1 MQRIVRI
8 LRNFGKKGDL
18 LLLFLCLLA
27 TGFGCV
33 VISSATHYLGS
44 SRFLT
49 VQLAATALGVLFYVL
64 LTSMD
69 LEGLAE
75 LLFLFNALLLL
86 LLIPFGT
93 DGGTGNRS
101 WLDIPGFPVNIQPAE
116 ICKITFT
123 ILLAKVMQ
131 VHQSRISSFRSV
143 LAMAFQLV
151 FLVGLNMVLSRDAGV
166 SLIFVFIFLVM
177 AFVGGVKL
185 WWFLGGIGALCLAAP
200 YAWTHLLQ
208 DYQKNRILVIFD
220 PTIDP
225 QGLDERWHFAQSLR
239 SLTGAGLSGR
249 GLFQGSRTQVGALN
263 AQHTDFIFSAIGEE
277 LGLLGCAFTLL
288 LLGAVVFRVI
298 YVGLKTPD
306 YLSRLVCL
314 GTGAALIFQV
324 CVNVGMCLGVAPDPP
339 LHQLRRQLHRLH
351 VFGHGCG
358 LQRPRPPQAG
368 SQKPL
373 RPASL
378 TVRCL
383 SSRRGKAVLT
393 DQVGTYII
401 KVKSF
406 ISKMR

>member
-69 LEGLAE
+69 LEGLAEHRE

-239 SLTGAGLSGR
+239 SLTGGGLSGQ

-324 CVNVGMCLGVAPDPP
+324 CVNVGMCLGVAPVIGLTLPFISYGGSSIVSMYLAMGVVSSVHAYPRPEARSRYVQPP
-339 LHQLRRQLHRLH
+339 LPSD
-351 VFGHGCG
+351 V
-358 LQRPRPPQAG
+358 
-368 SQKPL
+368 
-373 RPASL
+373 
-378 TVRCL
+378 
-383 SSRRGKAVLT
+383 
-393 DQVGTYII
+393 
-401 KVKSF
+401 
-406 ISKMR
+406 

>member
-69 LEGLAE
+69 LEGLAEHRE

-200 YAWTHLLQ
+200 YAWTHLFQ

-239 SLTGAGLSGR
+239 SLTGGGLSGQ

-263 AQHTDFIFSAIGEE
+263 GSA
-277 LGLLGCAFTLL
+277 GLRLHPAPAGGGGVPGDLR
-288 LLGAVVFRVI
+288 GAEDPGLPEPPGVSWHRGGPHLPGVRQRG
-298 YVGLKTPD
+298 YVPG
-306 YLSRLVCL
+306 SRA
-314 GTGAALIFQV
+314 GHWS
-324 CVNVGMCLGVAPDPP
+324 DPP
-339 LHQLRRQLHRLH
+339 LHQLRRQFHRLH

-378 TVRCL
+378 TIRCL

>member
-69 LEGLAE
+69 LEGLAEHRE

-185 WWFLGGIGALCLAAP
+185 WWVLGGIGALCLAAP

-239 SLTGAGLSGR
+239 SLTGGGLSGQ

-324 CVNVGMCLGVAPDPP
+324 CVNVGMCLGVAPVIGLTLPFISYGGSSIVSMYLAMGVVSSVHAHPRPEARSRYVQPP
-339 LHQLRRQLHRLH
+339 LPSD
-351 VFGHGCG
+351 V
-358 LQRPRPPQAG
+358 
-368 SQKPL
+368 
-373 RPASL
+373 
-378 TVRCL
+378 
-383 SSRRGKAVLT
+383 
-393 DQVGTYII
+393 
-401 KVKSF
+401 
-406 ISKMR
+406 

>member
-33 VISSATHYLGS
+33 VISSATGYLGS
-44 SRFLT
+44 SRFLM

-69 LEGLAE
+69 LEGLAEHRE

-131 VHQSRISSFRSV
+131 VHQSRISSVRSV

-151 FLVGLNMVLSRDAGV
+151 FLVGLNMALSRDAGV

-239 SLTGAGLSGR
+239 SLTGGGLSGQ
-249 GLFQGSRTQVGALN
+249 GLFHGSRTQVGALN

-314 GTGAALIFQV
+314 GTGAALIFQI
-324 CVNVGMCLGVAPDPP
+324 CVNVGMCLGVAPVIGLTLPFISYGGSSIVSMYLAMGVVSSVHAHPRPEARSRYVQPP
-339 LHQLRRQLHRLH
+339 L
-351 VFGHGCG
+351 
-358 LQRPRPPQAG
+358 QAE
-368 SQKPL
+368 
-373 RPASL
+373 R
-378 TVRCL
+378 
-383 SSRRGKAVLT
+383 
-393 DQVGTYII
+393 
-401 KVKSF
+401 
-406 ISKMR
+406 

>member
-8 LRNFGKKGDL
+8 LQNFCKKGDWM
-18 LLLFLCLLA
+18 LLFFCLLA

-33 VISSATHYLGS
+33 MISSATHYMGS

-49 VQLAATALGVLFYVL
+49 VQLAATALGVLCYVL
-64 LTSMD
+64 LTSLD
-69 LEGLAE
+69 LESLAEHKE

-101 WLDIPGFPVNIQPAE
+101 WLDLPGFPVNIQPAE

-131 VHQSRISSFRSV
+131 THQSRISSPRSV
-143 LAMAFQLV
+143 LAMAFQLI

-185 WWFLGGIGALCLAAP
+185 WWFLGGFAALAAAVP
-200 YAWTHLLQ
+200 YVWTHLMQ

-220 PTIDP
+220 LTIDP
-225 QGLDERWHFAQSLR
+225 EGLDERWHFAQSLR
-239 SLTGAGLSGR
+239 SLTGGGLSGQ
-249 GLFQGSRTQVGALN
+249 GLFHGSRTQVGALN

-277 LGLLGCAFTLL
+277 LGLLGCAFTLV

-314 GTGAALIFQV
+314 GTGAALIFQI
-324 CVNVGMCLGVAPDPP
+324 CVNVGMCLGLMPVIGLTLPFISYGGSSIVSLFLAMGVVSSVHAHPRPEIRSRYVRPP
-339 LHQLRRQLHRLH
+339 LQ
-351 VFGHGCG
+351 G
-358 LQRPRPPQAG
+358 L
-368 SQKPL
+368 
-373 RPASL
+373 
-378 TVRCL
+378 
-383 SSRRGKAVLT
+383 
-393 DQVGTYII
+393 
-401 KVKSF
+401 
-406 ISKMR
+406 

>member
-69 LEGLAE
+69 LEGLAEHRE

-239 SLTGAGLSGR
+239 SLTGGGLSGQ

-324 CVNVGMCLGVAPDPP
+324 CVNVGMCLGVAP
-339 LHQLRRQLHRLH
+339 
-351 VFGHGCG
+351 VIG
-358 LQRPRPPQAG
+358 LTLP
-368 SQKPL
+368 
-373 RPASL
+373 
-378 TVRCL
+378 
-383 SSRRGKAVLT
+383 
-393 DQVGTYII
+393 
-401 KVKSF
+401 F
-406 ISKMR
+406 ISYGGSSTLTLFLAMGVVSSIKMRPMPSWLKDRSQL

>member
-75 LLFLFNALLLL
+75 HRELLFLFNALLLL

-143 LAMAFQLV
+143 LAMAFRLV

-239 SLTGAGLSGR
+239 SLTGGGLSGQ

-324 CVNVGMCLGVAPDPP
+324 CVNVGMCLGVAPVIGLTLPFISYGGSSIVSMYLAMGVVSSVHAHPRPEARSRYVQPP
-339 LHQLRRQLHRLH
+339 LPSD
-351 VFGHGCG
+351 V
-358 LQRPRPPQAG
+358 
-368 SQKPL
+368 
-373 RPASL
+373 
-378 TVRCL
+378 
-383 SSRRGKAVLT
+383 
-393 DQVGTYII
+393 
-401 KVKSF
+401 
-406 ISKMR
+406 

>member
-1 MQRIVRI
+1 MLEAVH
-8 LRNFGKKGDL
+8 LH
-18 LLLFLCLLA
+18 
-27 TGFGCV
+27 V
-33 VISSATHYLGS
+33 
-44 SRFLT
+44 
-49 VQLAATALGVLFYVL
+49 AANGEPF
-64 LTSMD
+64 
-69 LEGLAE
+69 
-75 LLFLFNALLLL
+75 ALL
-86 LLIPFGT
+86 

-239 SLTGAGLSGR
+239 SLTGGGLSGQ

-324 CVNVGMCLGVAPDPP
+324 CVNVGMCLGVAPVIGLTLPFISYGGSSIVSMYLAMGVVSSVHAHPRPEARSRYVQPP
-339 LHQLRRQLHRLH
+339 LPSD
-351 VFGHGCG
+351 V
-358 LQRPRPPQAG
+358 
-368 SQKPL
+368 
-373 RPASL
+373 
-378 TVRCL
+378 
-383 SSRRGKAVLT
+383 
-393 DQVGTYII
+393 
-401 KVKSF
+401 
-406 ISKMR
+406 

>member
-69 LEGLAE
+69 LEGLAEHRE

-239 SLTGAGLSGR
+239 SLTGGGLSGQ

-298 YVGLKTPD
+298 YVWLKTPD
-306 YLSRLVCL
+306 DLSRLVCL

-324 CVNVGMCLGVAPDPP
+324 CVNVGMCLGVAPVIGLTLPFISYGGSSIVSMYLAMGVVSSVHAHPRPEARSRYVQPP
-339 LHQLRRQLHRLH
+339 LPSD
-351 VFGHGCG
+351 V
-358 LQRPRPPQAG
+358 
-368 SQKPL
+368 
-373 RPASL
+373 
-378 TVRCL
+378 
-383 SSRRGKAVLT
+383 
-393 DQVGTYII
+393 
-401 KVKSF
+401 
-406 ISKMR
+406 

>member
-69 LEGLAE
+69 LEGLAEHRE

-200 YAWTHLLQ
+200 YAWTHLFQ

-220 PTIDP
+220 PTID
-225 QGLDERWHFAQSLR
+225 FAQSLR
-239 SLTGAGLSGR
+239 SLTGGGLSGQ

-324 CVNVGMCLGVAPDPP
+324 CVNVGMCLGVAPVIGLTLPFISYGGSSIVSMYLAMGVVSSVHAHPRPEARSRYVQPP
-339 LHQLRRQLHRLH
+339 LPSD
-351 VFGHGCG
+351 V
-358 LQRPRPPQAG
+358 
-368 SQKPL
+368 
-373 RPASL
+373 
-378 TVRCL
+378 
-383 SSRRGKAVLT
+383 
-393 DQVGTYII
+393 
-401 KVKSF
+401 
-406 ISKMR
+406 

>member
-69 LEGLAE
+69 LEGLAEHRE

-239 SLTGAGLSGR
+239 SLTGGGLSGQ

-324 CVNVGMCLGVAPDPP
+324 CVNVGMCLGVAP
-339 LHQLRRQLHRLH
+339 
-351 VFGHGCG
+351 VIG
-358 LQRPRPPQAG
+358 LTLP
-368 SQKPL
+368 
-373 RPASL
+373 
-378 TVRCL
+378 
-383 SSRRGKAVLT
+383 
-393 DQVGTYII
+393 
-401 KVKSF
+401 F
-406 ISKMR
+406 ISYGGSSMVATFMLIGILQAVSEASGLEAEAHLEEEGGEEDA

>member
-75 LLFLFNALLLL
+75 HRGLLFLFNALLLL

-200 YAWTHLLQ
+200 YAWTHLFQ

-239 SLTGAGLSGR
+239 SLTGGGLSGQ

-324 CVNVGMCLGVAPDPP
+324 CVNVGMCLGVAPVIGLTLPFISYGGSSIVSMYLAMGVVSSVHAHPRPEARSRYVQPP
-339 LHQLRRQLHRLH
+339 LPSD
-351 VFGHGCG
+351 V
-358 LQRPRPPQAG
+358 
-368 SQKPL
+368 
-373 RPASL
+373 
-378 TVRCL
+378 
-383 SSRRGKAVLT
+383 
-393 DQVGTYII
+393 
-401 KVKSF
+401 
-406 ISKMR
+406 

>member
-75 LLFLFNALLLL
+75 HRELLFLFNALLLL

-143 LAMAFQLV
+143 LAMAFPLA
-151 FLVGLNMVLSRDAGV
+151 FLVALNMVLSRDAGV

-239 SLTGAGLSGR
+239 SLTGGGLSGQ

-324 CVNVGMCLGVAPDPP
+324 CVNVGMCLGVAPVIGLTLPFISYGGSSIVSMYLAMGVVSSVHAHPRPEARSRYVQPP
-339 LHQLRRQLHRLH
+339 LPSD
-351 VFGHGCG
+351 V
-358 LQRPRPPQAG
+358 
-368 SQKPL
+368 
-373 RPASL
+373 
-378 TVRCL
+378 
-383 SSRRGKAVLT
+383 
-393 DQVGTYII
+393 
-401 KVKSF
+401 
-406 ISKMR
+406 

>member
-69 LEGLAE
+69 LEGLAEHRE

-239 SLTGAGLSGR
+239 SLTGGGLSGQ

-324 CVNVGMCLGVAPDPP
+324 CVNVGMCLGVAPVIGLTLPFISYGGSSIVSMYLAMGVVSSVHAHPRPEARSRYVQPP
-339 LHQLRRQLHRLH
+339 LPSDVLVQG
-351 VFGHGCG
+351 V
-358 LQRPRPPQAG
+358 
-368 SQKPL
+368 
-373 RPASL
+373 
-378 TVRCL
+378 
-383 SSRRGKAVLT
+383 GK
-393 DQVGTYII
+393 Q
-401 KVKSF
+401 S
-406 ISKMR
+406 